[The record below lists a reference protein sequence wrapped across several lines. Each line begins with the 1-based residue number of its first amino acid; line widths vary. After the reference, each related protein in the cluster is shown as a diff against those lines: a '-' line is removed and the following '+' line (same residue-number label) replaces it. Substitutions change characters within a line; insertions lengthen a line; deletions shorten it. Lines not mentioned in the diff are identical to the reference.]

1 MAVGTNETVKSQVL
15 GNGSTTV
22 FATGIVAAAAAE
34 LSVWITSEGT
44 ATEQTAGSDYTFA
57 STNGLGVVTFDS
69 APADGATITFVR
81 RTSIAQAL
89 DLAFNDRLPSTEIEA
104 ALDRLVRMIRDID
117 ARTVL
122 RFPATEPTTHATTLS
137 APAERAGR
145 VLGFDEDTGE
155 VVELTIEQLLQMLE
169 EGAGTSLV
177 YAGPE
182 GPPGP
187 PGEPGAPGAPGAPGE
202 AGPANTLS
210 IGTVSTGAPGS
221 NASASI
227 TGTAPNQTLD
237 LEIPRGD
244 AGPSGV
250 GGSTGT
256 VDNAILRADG
266 TAGDALKSSGL
277 VVADAVVSITGIT
290 GDSST
295 NVITATGSGFANGQP
310 IRFTALTGGSG
321 LNTTTNYFVREV
333 SGDTFK
339 VETSIG
345 GGAVNFTTN
354 ITAGTLLTAHN
365 TQVNVAVSQNT
376 PETNS
381 ALVLTPKGT
390 GAFILGPPPDGTAV
404 GGNARGANAVD
415 LQTVRNAATQVASG
429 ANSFAAGKT
438 NIASGSAS
446 VAIGSFC
453 TSSGISS
460 VAIGG
465 AASGG
470 SAQATGDY
478 SVALGLNTK
487 ALAAGAYGLG
497 VDCEA
502 TSVHTCAMGRRSKAD
517 RAGMYAYAHGWFTTQ
532 GDSQKVLFVFRNKT
546 TNDTPTTLFTG
557 LTPDQRLTIPSGK
570 VVSFIAQI
578 TGIKS
583 DGSAVAKYIR
593 EGTIKNVGGTTTLVG
608 SIITVG
614 TDHEDNASTDV
625 AITADDTNDALD
637 ISVTGIAAETWRWV
651 AVVQGVEIAYGT

>member
-1 MAVGTNETVKSQVL
+1 MDPNFSKEAVFKE
-15 GNGSTTV
+15 
-22 FATGIVAAAAAE
+22 I
-34 LSVWITSEGT
+34 
-44 ATEQTAGSDYTFA
+44 A
-57 STNGLGVVTFDS
+57 SS
-69 APADGATITFVR
+69 
-81 RTSIAQAL
+81 
-89 DLAFNDRLPSTEIEA
+89 
-104 ALDRLVRMIRDID
+104 
-117 ARTVL
+117 
-122 RFPATEPTTHATTLS
+122 ATT
-137 APAERAGR
+137 PASGKVYLYAK
-145 VLGFDEDTGE
+145 EDG
-155 VVELTIEQLLQMLE
+155 QLYSKDD
-169 EGAGTSLV
+169 AGTETSLGGL
-177 YAGPE
+177 A
-182 GPPGP
+182 
-187 PGEPGAPGAPGAPGE
+187 
-202 AGPANTLS
+202 
-210 IGTVSTGAPGS
+210 
-221 NASASI
+221 
-227 TGTAPNQTLD
+227 
-237 LEIPRGD
+237 
-244 AGPSGV
+244 
-250 GGSTGT
+250 GSTGT

-290 GDSST
+290 GVAST

-381 ALVLTPKGT
+381 ALVLAPKGT

-404 GGNARGANAVD
+404 GGNARGARAVD
-415 LQTVRNAATQVASG
+415 LQLNRGAATEVASG
-429 ANSFAAGKT
+429 ANSLVAGFRC
-438 NIASGSAS
+438 IASGAESFAMGRNCTASAQS
-446 VAIGSFC
+446 AVALGESN
-453 TSSGISS
+453 T
-460 VAIGG
+460 
-465 AASGG
+465 ASGG
-470 SAQATGDY
+470 EST
-478 SVALGLNTK
+478 ALGYGS
-487 ALAAGAYGLG
+487 LANRTGQFAFSSWPIANGANQFI
-497 VDCEA
+497 
-502 TSVHTCAMGRRSKAD
+502 M
-517 RAGMYAYAHGWFTTQ
+517 
-532 GDSQKVLFVFRNKT
+532 FVPWIKT
-546 TNDTPTTLFTG
+546 TNDTPQTLTMAAFG
-557 LTPDQRLTIPSGK
+557 RVSIPSGK

>member
-1 MAVGTNETVKSQVL
+1 MDPNFSKEAVFKE
-15 GNGSTTV
+15 
-22 FATGIVAAAAAE
+22 I
-34 LSVWITSEGT
+34 
-44 ATEQTAGSDYTFA
+44 A
-57 STNGLGVVTFDS
+57 SS
-69 APADGATITFVR
+69 
-81 RTSIAQAL
+81 
-89 DLAFNDRLPSTEIEA
+89 
-104 ALDRLVRMIRDID
+104 
-117 ARTVL
+117 
-122 RFPATEPTTHATTLS
+122 ATT
-137 APAERAGR
+137 PASGKVYLYAK
-145 VLGFDEDTGE
+145 EDG
-155 VVELTIEQLLQMLE
+155 QLYSKDD
-169 EGAGTSLV
+169 AGT
-177 YAGPE
+177 
-182 GPPGP
+182 
-187 PGEPGAPGAPGAPGE
+187 E
-202 AGPANTLS
+202 AKLRAF
-210 IGTVSTGAPGS
+210 
-221 NASASI
+221 
-227 TGTAPNQTLD
+227 
-237 LEIPRGD
+237 
-244 AGPSGV
+244 

-256 VDNAILRADG
+256 VGNAILRADG

-295 NVITATGSGFANGQP
+295 NVITATGSGFSNGQP

-321 LNTTTNYFVREV
+321 LNTTTNYYVREV

-381 ALVLTPKGT
+381 ALVLAPKGT

-415 LQTVRNAATQVASG
+415 LQLNREGATQVASG
-429 ANSFAAGKT
+429 TNSLVAGLRC
-438 NIASGSAS
+438 IASGTESIAM
-446 VAIGSFC
+446 GRGC
-453 TSSGISS
+453 T
-460 VAIGG
+460 
-465 AASGG
+465 ASGG
-470 SAQATGDY
+470 SA
-478 SVALGLNTK
+478 VALGENNTASAGQSTALGYG
-487 ALAAGAYGLG
+487 ALA
-497 VDCEA
+497 D
-502 TSVHTCAMGRRSKAD
+502 RRSQFAFSSWPI
-517 RAGMYAYAHGWFTTQ
+517 AQ
-532 GDSQKVLFVFRNKT
+532 GANQFIMFVPWVKT
-546 TNDTPTTLFTG
+546 TNDTPQTLTISTLG
-557 LTPDQRLTIPSGK
+557 RVSIPSGK